1 MLDVLSRIAV
11 RFQEAEVIWALG
23 ASFLLYYHGL
33 VEAPH
38 DIDLMVERGS
48 IEKADAILRQLGD
61 KQEPEQNPLYGTDY
75 FYEYVID
82 GVEVDVMA
90 GLQIKHREGCFVY
103 RFDAKAV
110 DGTWQLGAGAIP
122 LGAPE
127 DWYVLYQLMPGR
139 EAKAD
144 SLDHYLQRR
153 GVKRRDL
160 LERCLTGELP
170 AELRE
175 KIEIILSRYTD
186 TILT

>member
-1 MLDVLSRIAV
+1 MLDVLSRIAL

-90 GLQIKHREGCFVY
+90 GLQIRHREGCFVY

-110 DGTWQLGAGAIP
+110 DGSWEQ
-122 LGAPE
+122 
-127 DWYVLYQLMPGR
+127 GR
-139 EAKAD
+139 FRWE
-144 SLDHYLQRR
+144 RR
-153 GVKRRDL
+153 RTGMCFISSCRVVRQKR
-160 LERCLTGELP
+160 TP
-170 AELRE
+170 STIIFNAAESSA
-175 KIEIILSRYTD
+175 EIC
-186 TILT
+186 